1 MLSESRL
8 NQIHDE
14 LRRELQDLL
23 QARDQDEKV
32 LKQIALVNG
41 VLQSLHKY
49 KTFIGKL

>member
-1 MLSESRL
+1 MLTESRL
-8 NQIHDE
+8 NQIQE
-14 LRRELQDLL
+14 EIRRELQDLL

-41 VLQSLHKY
+41 LLQALHKY